1 MLCETVHYWFGV
13 SRARLGLCRLGSFDL
28 AEKIIATLGLI
39 VRPIDK
45 ERPRGGDVGFRL
57 AQNGR
62 VWVQPIPREGE
73 VGDIPLENRP
83 REWRVR
89 FVVQC
94 LAGPTALSRGV
105 GQTRSSVTSPRRRWA
120 RARLPWVRAQ
130 WICSALTSSTKAKAV
145 LKASTASVNSAHPQL
160 FRQFPCCP
168 NRRHA
173 PISLQL
179 FQ

>member
-13 SRARLGLCRLGSFDL
+13 SRARLGLCRLGGFDL

-83 REWRVR
+83 
-89 FVVQC
+89 
-94 LAGPTALSRGV
+94 
-105 GQTRSSVTSPRRRWA
+105 
-120 RARLPWVRAQ
+120 
-130 WICSALTSSTKAKAV
+130 
-145 LKASTASVNSAHPQL
+145 
-160 FRQFPCCP
+160 
-168 NRRHA
+168 
-173 PISLQL
+173 
-179 FQ
+179 